1 MFCLSLYGGLF
12 LTGVEAFELAQTPKT
27 SCRSR
32 RVVRDYH
39 DDEDVYKRQVHRRF
53 LNEKPR
59 NSFSP
64 EGREFRGFYLCFV
77 G

>member
-39 DDEDVYKRQVHRRF
+39 DDDYPRSAGAVRFRRLHGNYHRV
-53 LNEKPR
+53 
-59 NSFSP
+59 SQSA
-64 EGREFRGFYLCFV
+64 
-77 G
+77 